1 MRVHHIW
8 IWGCLVYSPSVQFF
22 LVTLK
27 SYSKVNYFSSVLVW
41 LHDLCPCS
49 VISEKQFSISLDA
62 GQGKYGLVLWLQLPV
77 WKDQAW
83 SLNQQ
88 QEWQVGKSTCL
99 PTWHKQ
105 EVRTQ
110 GWGVREGCE
119 QFWKNDIVYRQSGG
133 EKVSWSGVSSWI
145 GVETARKQHLLLWIG
160 CEQQI
165 GKFMCKQ
172 EAESPGILWGLASLS
187 FVQPEK

>member
-1 MRVHHIW
+1 MRVHHVW
-8 IWGCLVYSPSVQFF
+8 IWGGVVCSPSVQFF
-22 LVTLK
+22 QVTLK

-41 LHDLCPCS
+41 LHDLRPCS

-62 GQGKYGLVLWLQLPV
+62 GQGKFRLVLWLQLLV

-88 QEWQVGKSTCL
+88 QEWQVEKSTCL
-99 PTWHKQ
+99 PSWHRQ
-105 EVRTQ
+105 EVQ
-110 GWGVREGCE
+110 GRGVGEGCK
-119 QFWKNDIVYRQSGG
+119 QFWKNCIGYRQSEW

-145 GVETARKQHLLLWIG
+145 GVETARGQHLLLWIG

-172 EAESPGILWGLASLS
+172 EAESPRIL
-187 FVQPEK
+187 